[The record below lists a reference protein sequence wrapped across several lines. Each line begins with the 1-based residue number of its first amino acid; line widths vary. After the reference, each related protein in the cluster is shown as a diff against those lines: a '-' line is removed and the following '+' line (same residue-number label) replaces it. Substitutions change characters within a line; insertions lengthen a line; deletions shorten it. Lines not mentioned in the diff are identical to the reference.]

1 MKQRRLGR
9 GLSGLISR
17 TDEEVAEE
25 QQAASSEASERTEG
39 PMVAEPERG
48 PVRTLAVDE
57 IRVNPYQPRTA
68 FSEEGIDELKTSIEK
83 HGVLQPLVVRTS
95 EEGYEL
101 IAGERRLRAARAV
114 GLVKVPVVL
123 RAASDEEM
131 QALALVENVQ
141 RVDLN
146 AMEKARA
153 IRSMMA
159 NFGLTQDQVAKEVGK
174 ARTTIAN
181 FVRLLELPP
190 EVQQFVEGGDLS
202 GAQARAILRAKS
214 VEARIR
220 LAEQAVEHG
229 WSVREIERR
238 TKEAK
243 PAAGPSVAVGGG
255 GADPYLRDIETRLE
269 RALVAPVALRKKK
282 QGGLLEIRWNDPN
295 DLDRLIEMIESLGS

>member
-17 TDEEVAEE
+17 TEEEAAEE
-25 QQAASSEASERTEG
+25 QKAKPVVPEEGSQAA
-39 PMVAEPERG
+39 MVVEPERG
-48 PVRTLAVDE
+48 PVRTLAVEE

-68 FSEEGIDELKTSIEK
+68 FSDEGIEELKGSIEK

-159 NFGLTQDQVAKEVGK
+159 NFGLTQDQVATEVGK

-181 FVRLLELPP
+181 FVRLLDLPP

-202 GAQARAILRAKS
+202 GAQARAILRAKTA
-214 VEARIR
+214 EARIR
-220 LAEQAVEHG
+220 LAEHAVEHG
-229 WSVREIERR
+229 WSVREIEKR

-243 PAAGPSVAVGGG
+243 PTATSTPLASG
-255 GADPYLRDIETRLE
+255 GADDPYLRDIETRLE
-269 RALVAPVALRKKK
+269 RALVAPVALKKKK

-295 DLDRLIEMIESLGS
+295 DLDRLIEMIETLGG